1 MIYDLIVVVLVVR
14 GTHCIPENAVIQ
26 LTDCGV
32 WLMCFFFTASSMSGS
47 FHYIWALWFL
57 GEEFLCRTGGLWRRV
72 SRCRTCSSSLGRT
85 RPGTLVRVSTTTS
98 GADPTLPDHQ
108 QHCEPPHDF
117 PCRGPCQTLRVP
129 QPADGQR
136 CWAECGV
143 LRHGFCGSRLHAFR
157 WRRVV
162 VFEPRRRL
170 RHRLHGALLCWSR
183 HRDHSDLWLNLGVI
197 SRCLINGRISSPWSM
212 LCEHSATLLSACP
225 HVADHKIFR
234 AHTIKILMD

>member
-1 MIYDLIVVVLVVR
+1 M
-14 GTHCIPENAVIQ
+14 
-26 LTDCGV
+26 
-32 WLMCFFFTASSMSGS
+32 
-47 FHYIWALWFL
+47 
-57 GEEFLCRTGGLWRRV
+57 
-72 SRCRTCSSSLGRT
+72 SRCSRCSSSRGRT
-85 RPGTLVRVSTTTS
+85 RPGTLVRLSTTTS
-98 GADPTLPDHQ
+98 GADPTPPDHQ
-108 QHCEPPHDF
+108 QQCEPPHDF
-117 PCRGPCQTLRVP
+117 PCRGPCQSLRVP

-170 RHRLHGALLCWSR
+170 RHRLHGALLCWLR

-212 LCEHSATLLSACP
+212 
-225 HVADHKIFR
+225 
-234 AHTIKILMD
+234 